1 MMAGFS
7 HSDWDTMPKDELA
20 ELQEAIAES
29 EATVEA
35 FESQW
40 RREGEQWV
48 AHNVAKGSSGAGGA
62 ENRTSGQTDKASSDA
77 GGAEGRASGKS
88 EKSWAEEMGEEA
100 AAELRV
106 WAAAH
111 RDLIDGR
118 PKPKEVKTV
127 RYRLLTTDS
136 EQLEALGLVW
146 GGLTPI
152 KVANEAIRMANVGY
166 AAAMDP
172 PTACDWSDVRF
183 FDSETYPNND
193 GEVRPDRYGGSRQK
207 SYFFCYGST
216 TPHGFKKSR
225 CRYRHL
231 FFCFIEAM
239 RIMQTGHGNWF
250 LETAKNR
257 MINGTVYI
265 NLLPK
270 HMMREVPAGGS
281 KSTSG
286 VTGNASDG
294 VGGNS
299 STSGATGSARGGGR
313 GRGNRPRGGGPRLG
327 GRQRGDAEVQAA
339 VNKQDWL
346 DNAEKRRAREA
357 AAKAGDATG
366 RETYKGPNGQR
377 KTQERSFA
385 TGSNKDE
392 ARKEAEEK
400 EIREWAE
407 KDLDDLF

>member
-48 AHNVAKGSSGAGGA
+48 AHNAA
-62 ENRTSGQTDKASSDA
+62 KASSDA
-77 GGAEGRASGKS
+77 GGTEGRASGKS

-152 KVANEAIRMANVGY
+152 EVANEAIRMANAGY

-172 PTACDWSDVRF
+172 PTACD
-183 FDSETYPNND
+183 
-193 GEVRPDRYGGSRQK
+193 
-207 SYFFCYGST
+207 
-216 TPHGFKKSR
+216 
-225 CRYRHL
+225 
-231 FFCFIEAM
+231 
-239 RIMQTGHGNWF
+239 
-250 LETAKNR
+250 
-257 MINGTVYI
+257 
-265 NLLPK
+265 
-270 HMMREVPAGGS
+270 
-281 KSTSG
+281 
-286 VTGNASDG
+286 
-294 VGGNS
+294 
-299 STSGATGSARGGGR
+299 
-313 GRGNRPRGGGPRLG
+313 
-327 GRQRGDAEVQAA
+327 
-339 VNKQDWL
+339 
-346 DNAEKRRAREA
+346 
-357 AAKAGDATG
+357 
-366 RETYKGPNGQR
+366 
-377 KTQERSFA
+377 
-385 TGSNKDE
+385 
-392 ARKEAEEK
+392 
-400 EIREWAE
+400 
-407 KDLDDLF
+407 